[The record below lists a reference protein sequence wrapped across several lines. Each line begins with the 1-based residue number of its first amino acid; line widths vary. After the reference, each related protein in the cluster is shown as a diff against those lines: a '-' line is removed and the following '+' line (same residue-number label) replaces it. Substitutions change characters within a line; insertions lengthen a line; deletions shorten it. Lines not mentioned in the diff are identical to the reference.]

1 LIKKVKK
8 MWFIFLLIIIL
19 LVAAIL
25 TETAAKSMFPL
36 KYSDYVLWYSKIN
49 SIDPYLVFSVIK
61 AESGF
66 NSTAVSKKNARGLMQ
81 ISEKTGRWG
90 AESLKI
96 DNYNIELLFD
106 PEINIMI
113 GCWYLNNLMQE
124 FNNNTDLVIAAY
136 NGGSGNVRKWLNNK
150 DYSISGEKLEK
161 IPFGETR
168 RYLNKVKRY
177 CYIYKKLYGGT

>member
-1 LIKKVKK
+1 LSKKVKK
-8 MWFIFLLIIIL
+8 IWLIVVLIIIL
-19 LVAAIL
+19 LVAAAL
-25 TETAAKSMFPL
+25 MEVVAKLVFPT
-36 KYSDYVLWYSKIN
+36 KYSELVIRYSQMN

-66 NSTAVSKKNARGLMQ
+66 NPMAVSGKNARGLMQ
-81 ISEKTGRWG
+81 ISEKTGKWG

-96 DNYNIELLFD
+96 DNYSMELLFD

-113 GCWYLNNLMQE
+113 GCWYLNNLMEE

-136 NGGSGNVRKWLNNK
+136 NGGSGNVRKWLSNK
-150 DYSISGEKLEK
+150 EYSISGEGLEK
-161 IPFGETR
+161 IPFSETR

-177 CYIYKKLYGGT
+177 WSIYEKLYG